1 MEIKK
6 CANCGSFISSSATIC
21 TTCANKASFDNT
33 LLKNYFDENASFD
46 SISSI
51 SATTGVSFNTVQ
63 KYILD
68 NNYGGSEIT
77 PSNFNTIQ
85 Y

>member
-6 CANCGSFISSSATIC
+6 CASCGSFITSGATIC
-21 TTCANKASFDNT
+21 ATCANKASYEKT

-46 SISSI
+46 SISSV
-51 SATTGVSFNTVQ
+51 SATTGVSFNSVQ
-63 KYILD
+63 KYIQD
-68 NNYGGSEIT
+68 NNYVDLDST
-77 PSNFNTIQ
+77 TTFNPIQ

>member
-6 CANCGSFISSSATIC
+6 CANCGSFINTGAAIC

-46 SISSI
+46 SISSV
-51 SATTGVSFNTVQ
+51 SSTTGVSFNTVQ
-63 KYILD
+63 KYIQN
-68 NNYGGSEIT
+68 NNYESPEGT
-77 PSNFNTIQ
+77 TTNFNLIQ

>member
-6 CANCGSFISSSATIC
+6 CASCGSFIASGATIC
-21 TTCANKASFDNT
+21 ATCANKASYEKT

-46 SISSI
+46 SISSV
-51 SATTGVSFNTVQ
+51 SATTGVSFNSVQ
-63 KYILD
+63 KYIQD
-68 NNYGGSEIT
+68 NNYVDLDST
-77 PSNFNTIQ
+77 TTFNPIQ